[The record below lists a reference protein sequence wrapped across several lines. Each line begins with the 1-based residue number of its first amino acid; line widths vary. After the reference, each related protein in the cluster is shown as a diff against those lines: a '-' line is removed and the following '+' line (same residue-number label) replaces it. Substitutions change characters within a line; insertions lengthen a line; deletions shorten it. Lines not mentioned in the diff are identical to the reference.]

1 MLHSKTEVPVVIR
14 AIRDPSYC
22 KDIISPAQGRWM
34 FILGGSIDTVAQSVA
49 YLHRHQWKVF
59 VHIDMVKGITSDFE
73 GIRFF
78 KEFANPE
85 GIITTRQHNISHA
98 KKLNLF
104 SIQRVFL
111 LDSQSIESG
120 ISQVQHGDA
129 DAVEVLPGIL
139 PEVISYFSRN
149 ITKPLI
155 AGGLVTTEKH
165 VKDAIRAGAIS
176 VSSSNS
182 ELCKKQW
189 NRSDLQL
196 NTDLISQDGR

>member
-1 MLHSKTEVPVVIR
+1 MFPNKAQIPVVIR

-22 KDIISPAQGRWM
+22 KDLISPAQGRWM

-98 KKLNLF
+98 KKLNLVA
-104 SIQRVFL
+104 IQRIFL

-120 ISQVQHGDA
+120 ITQVQHCDA
-129 DAVEVLPGIL
+129 DAIEVLPGIL
-139 PEVISYFSRN
+139 PEIISYLSKN
-149 ITKPLI
+149 INKPLI

-165 VKDAIRAGAIS
+165 VNDAIRAGAVS
-176 VSSSNS
+176 VSSSS
-182 ELCKKQW
+182 ASLCKKQW
-189 NRSDLQL
+189 IRTNMELGRDISTNR
-196 NTDLISQDGR
+196 